1 MQIFDRKGFKLLAG
15 FLAEQESEKQKQRG
29 DTDASQQRQLCSQ
42 ARTAEKIDHKLLI
55 IEKVWFFNGRAGITF
70 TELM

>member
-1 MQIFDRKGFKLLAG
+1 MQIFDREGFKLLAG

-29 DTDASQQRQLCSQ
+29 DTDARQQRQLCSK
-42 ARTAEKIDHKLLI
+42 ARTAENIDYKLLI
-55 IEKVWFFNGRAGITF
+55 IEKVWFFNGRAEITF